1 MPTDLLC
8 WADGRP
14 RIDLDLVYPPLLAR
28 VLDVLAACRA
38 RGSDYF
44 VTSGTRL
51 WDEQAALRSAYLAG
65 KGGRAAAPGYSAH
78 QFGLAVDVTFDAD
91 RTRRGL
97 QPSWR
102 EPEYRVLVE
111 ETRRLGLHSGAGYD
125 DCPHVAWPGFVSG
138 ADLAPL
144 RAAWQASEGDTL
156 TRLRAVW
163 AHPSVAREFPAP
175 SCGAAS

>member
-1 MPTDLLC
+1 MDARLATAPDVTDLFR

-14 RIDLDLVYPPLLAR
+14 RVDVALLMPAF
-28 VLDVLAACRA
+28 LGGLCAVLAACRA
-38 RGSDYF
+38 RGADYY

-51 WDEQAALRSAYLAG
+51 WDEQAALRREYLVG

-91 RTRRGL
+91 PKARGL

-102 EPEYRVLVE
+102 EAEYRILIE
-111 ETRRLGLHSGAGYD
+111 EAERAGLHSGHGYGD
-125 DCPHVAWPGFVSG
+125 RPHVSWPSYVSG

-144 RAAWQASEGDTL
+144 RKLWATTDGGDMA
-156 TRLRAVW
+156 RLRACW
-163 AHPSVAREFPAP
+163 AHVE
-175 SCGAAS
+175 AAS